1 MNILDIKNV
10 CHNFDDKEVLKDI
23 NINVKKGETI
33 GIIGPSGVGKTTLF
47 NIVAGLLEASSGEII
62 YDKNIKISYMLQKDL
77 LLPFKTVYD
86 NIALPLII
94 QKKDK
99 KYIKDKIESKLE
111 IFGLKGLEKKY
122 PSSLSGGQRQRVALL
137 RTYMFSDDLV
147 LLDEPFSALDYIT
160 KHEMYEWFL
169 NIKKEMNLTSLI
181 ISHDIEEV
189 VYLCD
194 RVYVLLGSPAIIKKV
209 FEIDKN
215 SNLEEQKVMIYNI
228 IK

>member
-1 MNILDIKNV
+1 
-10 CHNFDDKEVLKDI
+10 
-23 NINVKKGETI
+23 
-33 GIIGPSGVGKTTLF
+33 
-47 NIVAGLLEASSGEII
+47 
-62 YDKNIKISYMLQKDL
+62 
-77 LLPFKTVYD
+77 
-86 NIALPLII
+86 
-94 QKKDK
+94 
-99 KYIKDKIESKLE
+99 
-111 IFGLKGLEKKY
+111 
-122 PSSLSGGQRQRVALL
+122 
-137 RTYMFSDDLV
+137 MFSDDLV